1 MGHNECGSKRPHT
14 HSTMCHINKRNLS
27 DLILSNKNIYLKTL
41 EQEEASTLVSIWEGT
56 AKLRPEINKMK
67 QRIGSLRISTR
78 ETNPYPS

>member
-27 DLILSNKNIYLKTL
+27 DLIISNKNIYLKAL
-41 EQEEASTLVSIWEGT
+41 EHEEASTLVYVYTKYTCICIWEEI

-67 QRIGSLRISTR
+67 
-78 ETNPYPS
+78 